1 MTWWK
6 HTVLQTIIHAE
17 VLHTKMDI
25 TIKLSPSSSYYTIQ
39 LKMTILEQKW
49 IVTVFRNK
57 HYQNKPLVFAQPVK
71 LVLVEMCFAVTNIA
85 VSG

>member
-6 HTVLQTIIHAE
+6 HTVLQTIIGAE
-17 VLHTKMDI
+17 VLHKKMDI

-39 LKMTILEQKW
+39 PKMTILEQKW

-57 HYQNKPLVFAQPVK
+57 HYQNNPLVFAQPVK
-71 LVLVEMCFAVTNIA
+71 LVLVEMCFTITNIA